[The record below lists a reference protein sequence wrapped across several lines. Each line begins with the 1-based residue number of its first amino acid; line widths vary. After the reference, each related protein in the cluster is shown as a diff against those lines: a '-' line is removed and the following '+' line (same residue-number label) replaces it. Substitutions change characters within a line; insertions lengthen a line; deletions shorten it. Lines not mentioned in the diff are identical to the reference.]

1 MYFKFAL
8 TKENSPMP
16 KVIGLPKVRF
26 NLFDWNTNQETYI
39 ILYFQYTRG
48 KRLKYSTGWKIRPN
62 DWDRYKQRAR
72 HSKRFAESTFLN
84 SHLERL
90 EQLCKEIYL
99 EKGRSKISPED
110 FRQELKIRLGDAER
124 EEEEEVKRPLTFLEF
139 VEEYYQERKQQPNA
153 NPGTLKFLHKVKVHI
168 QNYARDRKRKL
179 EFTELNDKFFSD
191 FRDWL
196 HAPPRLLS
204 TNYVQKVF
212 QYIKV
217 FARKSESRGYHSN
230 RAYQDF
236 KLPKTPV
243 SKIALS
249 FEQLEQLHTL
259 ELADNPRL
267 EKVRDLFLIGAYT
280 GLRFSDFT
288 RIRPEHIQTH
298 KGERII
304 EITTQKTDQTVYI
317 PLHPVLDDVLKKYG
331 YKSPHISN
339 QKMNDY
345 LKELGQ
351 VAEFDKE
358 VIVNDATGGIRK
370 EKKVPFWEMLT
381 THVAR
386 RSFATNFYQ
395 KHPEQIDRI
404 MKITGHKT
412 ERMFREYIVTDA
424 LDSAV
429 DFGKAISK
437 NT

>member
-1 MYFKFAL
+1 
-8 TKENSPMP
+8 MP
-16 KVIGLPKVRF
+16 KIIGLPKVRF

-39 ILYFQYTRG
+39 ILYYQYRKG
-48 KRLKYSTGWKIRPN
+48 KRLKYSVGWKIRPN
-62 DWDRYKQRAR
+62 DWDRYRQRAK
-72 HSKRFAESTFLN
+72 HSKRFADSTYLN
-84 SHLERL
+84 AHLDKL
-90 EQLCKEIYL
+90 EQACTDIFL
-99 EKGRSKISPED
+99 ENGKGKISPED
-110 FRQELKIRLGDAER
+110 FRKELKIRMGDAER
-124 EEEEEVKRPLTFLEF
+124 KEEEEPRPPTFLEF
-139 VEEYYQERKQQPNA
+139 VEDYYQERKRQPNA
-153 NPGTLKFLHKVKVHI
+153 KQGTLKFLHKVKVHV
-168 QNYARDRKRKL
+168 QEYARDRKRKL
-179 EFTELNDKFFSD
+179 EFSELNDKFFND

-204 TNYVQKVF
+204 TNYVHKIF
-212 QYIKV
+212 QYIKT
-217 FARKSESRGYHSN
+217 FARKAESRGYHSN

-249 FEQLEQLHTL
+249 FERLEQLHAL
-259 ELADNPRL
+259 DFSDNPRL

-298 KGERII
+298 KGERLI

-331 YKSPHISN
+331 YTSPTISN

-345 LKELGQ
+345 LKEIGQ
-351 VAEFDKE
+351 MAGLNEEK
-358 VIVNDATGGIRK
+358 VINDATGGIRR
-370 EKKVPFWEMLT
+370 ERKVPLWEMLT

-404 MKITGHKT
+404 MKITGHTT
-412 ERMFREYIVTDA
+412 ERMFRTYIVTDD
-424 LDSAV
+424 LDSAL
-429 DFGKAISK
+429 DFGRAIAK
-437 NT
+437 KPAE